1 MENSFCFHKPEV
13 IFCPLFMTLFTSVL
27 QHENRGETQ

>member
-13 IFCPLFMTLFTSVL
+13 IFCPLFMLVTSVL